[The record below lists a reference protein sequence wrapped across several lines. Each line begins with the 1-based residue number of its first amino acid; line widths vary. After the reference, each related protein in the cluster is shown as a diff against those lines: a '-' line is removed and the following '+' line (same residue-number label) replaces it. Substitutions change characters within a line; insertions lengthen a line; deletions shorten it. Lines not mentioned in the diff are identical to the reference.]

1 MRRGEVWTVSGG
13 PDYASKPRP
22 AVIVQNDIFFETA
35 SITIGPI
42 TSDDTDLPL
51 LRVRI
56 EPDDTNGLRL
66 GSSVMVDKV
75 MTVTRG
81 KLGKRLGRLSDEQ
94 MIETGRLLSNFLA
107 LA

>member
-35 SITIGPI
+35 SIAICPI

-94 MIETGRLLSNFLA
+94 MIETGRLLSNVLA
-107 LA
+107 LV

>member
-35 SITIGPI
+35 SITICPI

-107 LA
+107 LV